1 MPRNWCECVNCWKGP
16 NSDTMNASLNAVAQ
30 IFAVRLLD
38 SLIEGGVICLC
49 AALILRLVPRQ
60 DAATRF
66 AVWFSTLVAVAFL
79 PWVNGAW
86 LHAGVANVAAGYPA
100 IALPKSWAIY
110 FLAGWGI
117 LALWFS
123 LRLGLAIWQ
132 LNALRKR
139 CIPVD
144 PSELD
149 PVLQHTLQY
158 QGGRRQIS
166 LCTSEQ
172 VRVPTAVGLVKPTI
186 VIPHSLMCEFSPIE
200 LNQVVLHELAHFRR
214 WDDWT
219 NLIQQGLTALLFF
232 HPAVWWVE
240 KKLGLEREMAC
251 DDAVL
256 AETASPRA
264 YAECLARL
272 AEKTFFARG
281 IALAQSVLGK
291 VRQTSARVARILDV
305 NRPAPAAHAS
315 RLAVP
320 LVAVLAMACA
330 VVYSRSPKLVRFEG
344 SPQSNEYETAR
355 SSVTPSVPLM
365 ERIPGLTVSPAKLTQ
380 RSLTRKIRTTT
391 ANAVRAAALHSKSP
405 KAAEES
411 LVHRTGSA
419 SAAVPYTETFW
430 IVVESSGAN
439 REQQQVHQIQMWR
452 VTVVKSVTSA
462 PSSPL
467 PSKET

>member
-1 MPRNWCECVNCWKGP
+1 MAE
-16 NSDTMNASLNAVAQ
+16 
-30 IFAVRLLD
+30 IFALRLLD

-60 DAATRF
+60 NAATRF
-66 AVWFSTLVAVAFL
+66 AVWFSALVAVALL

-86 LHAGVANVAAGYPA
+86 LHTGVANAAAGHAA

-123 LRLGLAIWQ
+123 LRLGRAIWH
-132 LNALRKR
+132 LNALRTS
-139 CIPVD
+139 CIPID

-149 PVLQHTLQY
+149 PVLQRTLQHH
-158 QGGRRQIS
+158 GGRRQIA

-172 VRVPTAVGLVKPTI
+172 VRVPTAVGLVKPA
-186 VIPHSLMCEFSPIE
+186 VLIPHSLMCELSPNE

-219 NLIQQGLTALLFF
+219 NLIQQALTALLFF
-232 HPAVWWVE
+232 HPAVWWIE

-272 AEKTFFARG
+272 AEKSFVTRG

-305 NRPAPAAHAS
+305 NRPAPATYSS
-315 RLAVP
+315 RLAVS
-320 LVAVLAMACA
+320 LVAVLTMACA
-330 VVYSRSPKLVRFEG
+330 VVYSRSPKLVGFER
-344 SPQSNEYETAR
+344 SPRAKGYEIAC
-355 SSVTPSVPLM
+355 SSATPSVPGT
-365 ERIPGLTVSPAKLTQ
+365 ERIPGLAVTPVKLPQ
-380 RSLTRKIRTTT
+380 RSITHKAKTS
-391 ANAVRAAALHSKSP
+391 NAVRTAALHSKSP
-405 KAAEES
+405 KTVEES
-411 LVHRTGSA
+411 LVHLTGSA
-419 SAAVPYTETFW
+419 TTGVPYTETFW
-430 IVVESSGAN
+430 IVVESSGSN
-439 REQQQVHQIQMWR
+439 REQQRVHQIQMWR
-452 VTVVKSVTSA
+452 VTVLRSVTSA
-462 PSSPL
+462 PSNPI
-467 PSKET
+467 PRKET

>member
-1 MPRNWCECVNCWKGP
+1 MG
-16 NSDTMNASLNAVAQ
+16 ASLNTMAE
-30 IFAVRLLD
+30 IFALRLLD
-38 SLIEGGVICLC
+38 SLVEGGVICLC

-60 DAATRF
+60 NAATRF
-66 AVWFSTLVAVAFL
+66 AVWFSALVAVALL
-79 PWVNGAW
+79 PWISGAW
-86 LHAGVANVAAGYPA
+86 LHTRGANAAAGHAA
-100 IALPKSWAIY
+100 IALPESWAIY
-110 FLAGWGI
+110 FLAGWGT

-123 LRLGLAIWQ
+123 LRLGRAIWH
-132 LNALRKR
+132 LNALRTSS
-139 CIPVD
+139 IPVD
-144 PSELD
+144 PCELD
-149 PVLQHTLQY
+149 PVLQRTLQHH
-158 QGGRRQIS
+158 GGRRQIA

-172 VRVPTAVGLVKPTI
+172 VRVPTAVGLVKPA
-186 VIPHSLMCEFSPIE
+186 VLIPDALMRELSPGE
-200 LNQVVLHELAHFRR
+200 LNQVVLHELAHLRR

-219 NLIQQGLTALLFF
+219 NLIQQALTALLFF
-232 HPAVWWVE
+232 HPAVWWIE

-272 AEKTFFARG
+272 AEKTFLTRG
-281 IALAQSVLGK
+281 ITLAQSVLGK

-305 NRPAPAAHAS
+305 NRPAPAPHTS
-315 RLAVP
+315 RMAVS
-320 LVAVLAMACA
+320 LVAVLAIVCA
-330 VVYSRSPKLVRFEG
+330 VVYSRSPKLVGFER
-344 SPQSNEYETAR
+344 SPQANEYETAR

-380 RSLTRKIRTTT
+380 RSLTRKIRTKT

-411 LVHRTGSA
+411 LVHLTGSA
-419 SAAVPYTETFW
+419 SAPVPYTETFW

-452 VTVVKSVTSA
+452 VTVLRSVSSTTSN
-462 PSSPL
+462 PIPR
-467 PSKET
+467 KET

>member
-1 MPRNWCECVNCWKGP
+1 MAE
-16 NSDTMNASLNAVAQ
+16 
-30 IFAVRLLD
+30 IFALRLLD

-60 DAATRF
+60 NAASRF
-66 AVWFSTLVAVAFL
+66 AVWFSALVAVAFL
-79 PWVNGAW
+79 PWVNGGW
-86 LHAGVANVAAGYPA
+86 LHTGVANAAAGHAA

-123 LRLGLAIWQ
+123 LRLGRAIWH
-132 LNALRKR
+132 LNALRKS
-139 CIPVD
+139 CIPID

-149 PVLQHTLQY
+149 PVLQRTLQ
-158 QGGRRQIS
+158 QHGGGRQIA

-172 VRVPTAVGLVKPTI
+172 VRVPTAVGLVKPAI
-186 VIPHSLMCEFSPIE
+186 LIPHSLMCELSACE

-219 NLIQQGLTALLFF
+219 NLIQQVLTALLFF
-232 HPAVWWVE
+232 HPAVWWIE

-272 AEKTFFARG
+272 AEKNFVTRG

-305 NRPAPAAHAS
+305 NRPAPAAYTS
-315 RLAVP
+315 RLAVA

-330 VVYSRSPKLVRFEG
+330 VVYSRSPKLVGFGR
-344 SPQSNEYETAR
+344 SPRAQARVYEYA
-355 SSVTPSVPLM
+355 SLFATPSVPRT
-365 ERIPGLTVSPAKLTQ
+365 ERIPGLAVTPVKLTQ
-380 RSLTRKIRTTT
+380 RSITHATKTKTS
-391 ANAVRAAALHSKSP
+391 NAVKTAALHSRSP
-405 KAAEES
+405 KPAEES
-411 LVHRTGSA
+411 LVHLTGSA
-419 SAAVPYTETFW
+419 TTGVPYTETLW
-430 IVVESSGAN
+430 IVVESSGSN
-439 REQQQVHQIQMWR
+439 SEQQQVHQIQMWR
-452 VTVVKSVTSA
+452 VTVLRTVTSA
-462 PSSPL
+462 PPN
-467 PSKET
+467 PIPRKET

>member
-1 MPRNWCECVNCWKGP
+1 M
-16 NSDTMNASLNAVAQ
+16 SASLNTMAE
-30 IFAVRLLD
+30 IFALRLLD

-49 AALILRLVPRQ
+49 AALIMRLVPRQ
-60 DAATRF
+60 NAASRF
-66 AVWFSTLVAVAFL
+66 AVWFSALVAVAFL
-79 PWVNGAW
+79 PWVNAGW
-86 LHAGVANVAAGYPA
+86 LHADIANAAAEHAA

-123 LRLGLAIWQ
+123 LRLGRAIWH
-132 LNALRKR
+132 LTALRKS

-149 PVLQHTLQY
+149 PVLQHTLRHHG
-158 QGGRRQIS
+158 GGRQIA

-172 VRVPTAVGLVKPTI
+172 VRVPTAVGLVKPA
-186 VIPHSLMCEFSPIE
+186 VLIPHSLMWELSPAD
-200 LNQVVLHELAHFRR
+200 LNHVVLHELAHFRR

-219 NLIQQGLTALLFF
+219 NLVQQALIALLFF
-232 HPAVWWVE
+232 HPAVWWIE

-272 AEKTFFARG
+272 AEKTFLARG

-330 VVYSRSPKLVRFEG
+330 VVYSRSPKLVSFEG
-344 SPQSNEYETAR
+344 SPQANEYETAR
-355 SSVTPSVPLM
+355 SSVTPSVSLM

-380 RSLTRKIRTTT
+380 RSLTRKIRTKT

-411 LVHRTGSA
+411 LVHLTGSA
-419 SAAVPYTETFW
+419 SAPVPYMETFW
-430 IVVESSGAN
+430 IVVESSGSN

-452 VTVVKSVTSA
+452 VTVVKRVTSA

>member
-1 MPRNWCECVNCWKGP
+1 M
-16 NSDTMNASLNAVAQ
+16 SASLNTMAE
-30 IFAVRLLD
+30 IFALRLLD

-49 AALILRLVPRQ
+49 AALILRVVPRQ
-60 DAATRF
+60 NAASRF
-66 AVWFSTLVAVAFL
+66 AVWFSALVAVAFL
-79 PWVNGAW
+79 PWVNGGW
-86 LHAGVANVAAGYPA
+86 LRTGVANAASGHAA

-117 LALWFS
+117 FALWFF
-123 LRLGLAIWQ
+123 LRLGRAIWH
-132 LNALRKR
+132 LNALRTSS
-139 CIPVD
+139 IPVD
-144 PSELD
+144 TSELD
-149 PVLQHTLQY
+149 PVLQRTLQHH
-158 QGGRRQIS
+158 GGRRQIA
-166 LCTSEQ
+166 LCTSEE
-172 VRVPTAVGLVKPTI
+172 VRVPTAVGLVKPA
-186 VIPHSLMCEFSPIE
+186 VLIPDALMRELSPGE
-200 LNQVVLHELAHFRR
+200 LNQVVLHELAHLRR

-219 NLIQQGLTALLFF
+219 NLIQQALTALLFF
-232 HPAVWWVE
+232 HPAVWWIE

-272 AEKTFFARG
+272 AEKTFLTRG

-305 NRPAPAAHAS
+305 NRPAPAPHTS
-315 RLAVP
+315 RMAVS
-320 LVAVLAMACA
+320 LVAVLAIVCA
-330 VVYSRSPKLVRFEG
+330 VVYSRSPKLVGFER
-344 SPQSNEYETAR
+344 SPQANEYETAR

-380 RSLTRKIRTTT
+380 RSLTRKIRTKT

-411 LVHRTGSA
+411 LVHLTGSA
-419 SAAVPYTETFW
+419 SAPVPYTETFW

-452 VTVVKSVTSA
+452 VTVLRSVSSTTSN
-462 PSSPL
+462 PIPR
-467 PSKET
+467 KET

>member
-1 MPRNWCECVNCWKGP
+1 M
-16 NSDTMNASLNAVAQ
+16 SASLNTMAE
-30 IFAVRLLD
+30 IFALRLLD

-60 DAATRF
+60 NAATRF
-66 AVWFSTLVAVAFL
+66 AAWFSALVAVAFL

-86 LHAGVANVAAGYPA
+86 LHTGVGNAAAGHAA
-100 IALPKSWAIY
+100 IALPESWAIY

-123 LRLGLAIWQ
+123 LRLGRAIWH
-132 LNALRKR
+132 LNALRKN

-149 PVLQHTLQY
+149 PVLQRTLQHH
-158 QGGRRQIS
+158 GGRGQIA
-166 LCTSEQ
+166 LCTSEH
-172 VRVPTAVGLVKPTI
+172 VRFPTAVGLVKPAI
-186 VIPHSLMCEFSPIE
+186 LIPHSLMCELSPVE

-219 NLIQQGLTALLFF
+219 NLIQQALTALLFF
-232 HPAVWWVE
+232 HPAVWWIE

-272 AEKTFFARG
+272 AEKSFVTRG

-305 NRPAPAAHAS
+305 NRPAPAAYKS
-315 RLAVP
+315 RLAVS
-320 LVAVLAMACA
+320 LVAVLAVACA
-330 VVYSRSPKLVRFEG
+330 VVYSRSPKLVGFERSARAKG
-344 SPQSNEYETAR
+344 YEIAR
-355 SSVTPSVPLM
+355 SSVTPSVPRT
-365 ERIPGLTVSPAKLTQ
+365 ERIPGSDVTPVKLTQ
-380 RSLTRKIRTTT
+380 RSITHRTKTS
-391 ANAVRAAALHSKSP
+391 NDVRTAALHSKSAR
-405 KAAEES
+405 AAGES
-411 LVHRTGSA
+411 LVHLTGSA
-419 SAAVPYTETFW
+419 TTVVPFTETLW
-430 IVVESSGAN
+430 IVVERSGSN

-452 VTVVKSVTSA
+452 VTVLRSVTSV
-462 PSSPL
+462 PSNPI
-467 PSKET
+467 PRKET

>member
-1 MPRNWCECVNCWKGP
+1 M
-16 NSDTMNASLNAVAQ
+16 SASFDTMAE
-30 IFAVRLLD
+30 IFALRLLD

-49 AALILRLVPRQ
+49 AVLILRLVPRQ
-60 DAATRF
+60 SAATRF
-66 AVWFSTLVAVAFL
+66 AVWFSALVAVAFL

-86 LHAGVANVAAGYPA
+86 LHTSVTNAAAGHAA

-123 LRLGLAIWQ
+123 LRLGRAIWH
-132 LNALRKR
+132 LNELRKS

-149 PVLQHTLQY
+149 PVLQRTLQHH
-158 QGGRRQIS
+158 GGRRQIV

-172 VRVPTAVGLVKPTI
+172 VRVPTAVGLVKPAI
-186 VIPHSLMCEFSPIE
+186 LIPHSLMCELSPVE
-200 LNQVVLHELAHFRR
+200 LNQVVLHELAHIRR

-219 NLIQQGLTALLFF
+219 NLIQQALTALLFF
-232 HPAVWWVE
+232 HPAVWWIE

-272 AEKTFFARG
+272 AEKSFVTRG

-291 VRQTSARVARILDV
+291 VRQTSARVARILDE
-305 NRPAPAAHAS
+305 NRPAPAPYS
-315 RLAVP
+315 SQLALS
-320 LVAVLAMACA
+320 LVAVLAMGCT
-330 VVYSRSPKLVRFEG
+330 VVYSRSPKLVGFER
-344 SPQSNEYETAR
+344 SPRATGYEIAR
-355 SSVTPSVPLM
+355 SSVTPSAPRT
-365 ERIPGLTVSPAKLTQ
+365 ERIPGLAMTPVKLTQ
-380 RSLTRKIRTTT
+380 RSITHRTKTKT
-391 ANAVRAAALHSKSP
+391 ADAVRTAALHPKSP

-411 LVHRTGSA
+411 LVHLTGSA
-419 SAAVPYTETFW
+419 SAAIPYTETFW
-430 IVVESSGAN
+430 IVIESSGSN
-439 REQQQVHQIQMWR
+439 REQEQVHQIQMWR
-452 VTVVKSVTSA
+452 VTVLRSVTSA
-462 PSSPL
+462 PSNPI
-467 PSKET
+467 PRKET